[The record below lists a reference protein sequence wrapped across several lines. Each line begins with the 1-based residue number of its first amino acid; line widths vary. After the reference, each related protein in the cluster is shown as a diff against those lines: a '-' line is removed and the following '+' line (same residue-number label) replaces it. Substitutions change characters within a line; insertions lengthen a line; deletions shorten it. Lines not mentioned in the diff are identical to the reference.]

1 MLIIVKDGKLTEKKK
16 LEAYKYS
23 GLFKVMNKISKLIQE
38 LEQID
43 QYLTY
48 GDEENIR
55 KDTVKELEEILDKVS
70 EEIEYA
76 REHYRKAQPFWKT
89 GDMELLGF
97 DDEKM
102 KKRNN

>member
-1 MLIIVKDGKLTEKKK
+1 MLIIVKDGELTEKKK

-43 QYLTY
+43 QYLSY

-55 KDTVKELEEILDKVS
+55 IDTVRKLEKILDRVS

-76 REHYRKAQPFWKT
+76 RVHYRKDQPFWKT
-89 GDMELLGF
+89 GDMSQLGF
-97 DDEKM
+97 INNRKH
-102 KKRNN
+102 KKG